1 MWLEDY
7 ELTETS
13 NQRSVSITREADGSH
28 DGSGVTP
35 PDADPGNQGKGRKG
49 KGKGKGQSQGEP
61 LPPKP
66 KKEKTEDQLAR
77 AVPGLNNKFFSFDWG
92 AFGATTRSSDTNH
105 LGIYQPRR
113 LSK

>member
-13 NQRSVSITREADGSH
+13 NQRSVGITREADGSH
-28 DGSGVTP
+28 DGSGATP
-35 PDADPGNQGKGRKG
+35 PDADPGTQGKGRKG
-49 KGKGKGQSQGEP
+49 KGKGNRQPQGE

-77 AVPGLNNKFFSFDWG
+77 AVRGLKEQILF
-92 AFGATTRSSDTNH
+92 
-105 LGIYQPRR
+105 I
-113 LSK
+113 